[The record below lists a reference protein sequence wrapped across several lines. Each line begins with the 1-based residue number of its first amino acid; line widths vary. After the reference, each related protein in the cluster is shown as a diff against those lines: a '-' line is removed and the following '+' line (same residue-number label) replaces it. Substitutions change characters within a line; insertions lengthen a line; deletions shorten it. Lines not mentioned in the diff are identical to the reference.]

1 MTMDGLTRM
10 ALVVMALLASSVG
23 MAGGAVTTV
32 ALRATVRLAPDQA
45 VTLGALAQIEGEQAE
60 RLQGL
65 RLDDVSAEPG
75 RWVVVDAERVRG
87 LIEGS
92 GARTGSVVVTGA
104 RVNLTRV
111 PVRDSVPV
119 AVTPIVEPGP
129 EVLTLRRQLEAWLR
143 LRYGDGVEEVRLS
156 FDEEDAGMLSTPT
169 DGRVVEVRPI
179 GTSARPA
186 LRVTVYEQDSI
197 VLNEAIRFGMQVRVS
212 APIATRAMRRGERVT
227 EEMFEARTIWTDAT
241 DAPAAPAGI
250 VGQVARRA
258 IGAGEVI
265 RWTSLESPVLV
276 RRGEDV
282 SVRTV
287 RGSVVVSTIARARG
301 DASEGEL
308 VELESKDRPP
318 RRFTARVSG
327 ERRAVMIDPTEEVP

>member
-10 ALVVMALLASSVG
+10 VLVVMAVLASSVG

-45 VTLGALAQIEGEQAE
+45 VTLGALAEIDGEQAE
-60 RLQGL
+60 RLGGL

-111 PVRDSVPV
+111 AERASVP
-119 AVTPIVEPGP
+119 AAAAPILEPGP
-129 EVLTLRRQLEAWLR
+129 DVVTLRRHLEAWLR
-143 LRYGDGVEEVRLS
+143 SRFGDGVEDMRLS
-156 FDEEDAGMLSTPT
+156 FDERDAGTLATPT
-169 DGRVVEVRPI
+169 EGRVVEVRSI

-186 LRVTVYEQDSI
+186 LRVTVYERDSI
-197 VLNEAIRFGMQVRVS
+197 VLNEAIRFGMQVRVI
-212 APIATRAMRRGERVT
+212 APIASRAMRRGERVT
-227 EEMFEARTIWTDAT
+227 ADMFEARTIWTDAT
-241 DAPAAPAGI
+241 DAPASPEGI
-250 VGQVARRA
+250 LGQVTRRA
-258 IGAGEVI
+258 ITPGEVI
-265 RWTSLESPVLV
+265 RWSNLESPMLV

-282 SVRTV
+282 AVRTV
-287 RGSVVVSTIARARG
+287 RGSVVVSTIARARH
-301 DASEGEL
+301 DAAEGEL

-318 RRFTARVSG
+318 RRFTARVAG